1 MDKMDSCLDGITFVT
16 GRAGTGKSTL
26 LREFVAETDQPI
38 AVTAPTGLAAIN
50 VRGQTI
56 HSFFGIR
63 PGPVMNDVEH
73 VHQYSPRSMRGK
85 ILNRIE
91 GLIIDEVSMVRADL
105 FDAIDFSLR
114 INRRSDAPFGGVKV
128 FLFGDLLQ
136 LEPVV
141 KRGAEQQMMVSRY
154 ESPFFF
160 DSQVVRE
167 YGLDVIELTQV
178 HRQASDPELLWALNE
193 LRRGN
198 AEVLESF
205 NERVGAELDE
215 SRLITLYTRNEGV
228 TALNTLRLMELA
240 GDGRRY
246 MGVTEGDFLD
256 EYPTDV
262 VLHLKPGARVMF
274 VKNGTEWVNGTLGTV
289 VGIEEKSVW
298 VELDKGGTFNV
309 EPTAWEKT
317 RYVWDDIRE
326 RISGE
331 VVGTFTQLP
340 LKLAWALT
348 VHKSQGLTFDQVRL
362 DFSQRAFAHGQLY
375 VALSRCRTFPGL
387 SLASQLKRED
397 LVMNDRVMEFHSQ
410 LALT

>member
-1 MDKMDSCLDGITFVT
+1 V
-16 GRAGTGKSTL
+16 
-26 LREFVAETDQPI
+26 
-38 AVTAPTGLAAIN
+38 
-50 VRGQTI
+50 
-56 HSFFGIR
+56 
-63 PGPVMNDVEH
+63 
-73 VHQYSPRSMRGK
+73 
-85 ILNRIE
+85 
-91 GLIIDEVSMVRADL
+91 
-105 FDAIDFSLR
+105 
-114 INRRSDAPFGGVKV
+114 
-128 FLFGDLLQ
+128 
-136 LEPVV
+136 
-141 KRGAEQQMMVSRY
+141 
-154 ESPFFF
+154 
-160 DSQVVRE
+160 
-167 YGLDVIELTQV
+167 
-178 HRQASDPELLWALNE
+178 
-193 LRRGN
+193 
-198 AEVLESF
+198 
-205 NERVGAELDE
+205 
-215 SRLITLYTRNEGV
+215 
-228 TALNTLRLMELA
+228 
-240 GDGRRY
+240 
-246 MGVTEGDFLD
+246 GVTEGDFLD

-397 LVMNDRVMEFHSQ
+397 L
-410 LALT
+410 